1 MMVCIII
8 IIIIIIVSSVIME
21 NVREREDLKRLE
33 TEFYKN
39 KALAQKKK
47 DQDCANGKHICDG
60 SGNCKNCGAFI
71 PEDNKHFCKCWWR
84 GEVPYYGHQICDDC
98 CNLRFL
104 KR

>member
-1 MMVCIII
+1 MMVFIII

-47 DQDCANGKHICDG
+47 RSRLC
-60 SGNCKNCGAFI
+60 
-71 PEDNKHFCKCWWR
+71 
-84 GEVPYYGHQICDDC
+84 
-98 CNLRFL
+98 
-104 KR
+104 